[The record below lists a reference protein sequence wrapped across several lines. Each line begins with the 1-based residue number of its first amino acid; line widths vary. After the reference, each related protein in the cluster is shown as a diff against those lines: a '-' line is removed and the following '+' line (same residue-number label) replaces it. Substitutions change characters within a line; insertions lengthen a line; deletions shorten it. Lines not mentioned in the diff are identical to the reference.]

1 MIDCHQ
7 CEHYY
12 VTWNKQ
18 FPHGC
23 KAMKFM
29 SKQIPGLVVLS
40 SSQMACQLFRK
51 KKSRKG
57 LKHERVEGDR
67 EPL

>member
-12 VTWNKQ
+12 VTWDKH
-18 FPHGC
+18 FSHGC
-23 KAMKFM
+23 RAMKFK

-40 SSQMACQLFRK
+40 SSQMDCQLFKEK
-51 KKSRKG
+51 KPRKG
-57 LKHERVEGDR
+57 LKR
-67 EPL
+67 EQV